1 MSNVFYTARKTIMQ
15 YASGSNVLI
24 VATILAVI
32 CANAPFASKYYNA
45 LWELPV
51 SLQIGDFNLFSH
63 HGHPMSLMQFINDA
77 LMAIFFFNIG
87 LEIKRE
93 SLIGELASFRQ
104 ALLPIIAA
112 CGGMIFPVIVYYFL
126 GTTQHGDYLN
136 GMAIPMATDI
146 AFSLGVLTMLGKR
159 VPVSLKVFLTTLAV
173 ADDIGGILVIAI
185 FYTTEIS
192 LSMLLASAVLYLILL
207 IGNKLNVMNKAFYIL
222 IGIAIWYLF
231 LSSGIHPTIAGVLV
245 ALTIPATPQ
254 VAPGKY
260 IKTIREDIEQFPV
273 QSSTELETKSML
285 TNRQL
290 DWLKE
295 INGASS
301 KMISPCQEL
310 EDALQ
315 GIVTMFIIPLF
326 AFANAGI
333 YLGDMSIG
341 DAFSGVALCIMGG
354 LFIGKFIGIFL
365 FTWATIKCKFAKM
378 PAHSNWKMIAAVSML
393 GGIGFTVSLFI
404 ATLSFPGKEEHML
417 TLLNDAKLGIVLGSI
432 LSGVVGFIM
441 LKLTLPKQ
449 SFDAE

>member
-1 MSNVFYTARKTIMQ
+1 MSNIFYTARKTIMQ

-32 CANAPFASKYYNA
+32 CANAPGVNVYYNQ

-51 SLQIGDFNLFSH
+51 SLRIGDFNLFSH
-63 HGHPMSLMQFINDA
+63 HGEPMNLMQFINDA

-112 CGGMIFPVIVYYFL
+112 CGGMLFPVIVFFTL
-126 GTTQHGDYLN
+126 GTIQHGDYLN

-159 VPVSLKVFLTTLAV
+159 VPISLKIFLTTLAV
-173 ADDIGGILVIAI
+173 ADDIGGILVIAL
-185 FYTTEIS
+185 FYTTDIS
-192 LSMLLASAVLYLILL
+192 LTLLLASAVLYLVLI
-207 IGNKLNVMNKAFYIL
+207 IGNKLNVMNKAFYIV

-231 LSSGIHPTIAGVLV
+231 LNSGIHPTIAGVLV

-260 IKTIREDIEQFPV
+260 IKTIREDIEQFP
-273 QSSTELETKSML
+273 SHDDHELETKTML
-285 TNRQL
+285 SNRQL

-310 EDALQ
+310 EDSLQ

-333 YLGDMSIG
+333 YLLDMTIG
-341 DAFSGVALCIMGG
+341 AAFSGVGLCIMGG

-365 FTWATIKCKFAKM
+365 FTWLTIKCKIARM
-378 PAHSNWKMIAAVSML
+378 PAHSNWKMIASVSML

-404 ATLSFPGKEEHML
+404 ATLSFTGKDPHML
-417 TLLNDAKLGIVLGSI
+417 TLLNDAKLGIVMGSI
-432 LSGVVGFIM
+432 ISGFVGYMM
-441 LKLTLPKQ
+441 LKCTLPKHCV
-449 SFDAE
+449 DED

>member
-1 MSNVFYTARKTIMQ
+1 MPNVFYTARKTIMQ

-231 LSSGIHPTIAGVLV
+231 S
-245 ALTIPATPQ
+245 
-254 VAPGKY
+254 
-260 IKTIREDIEQFPV
+260 
-273 QSSTELETKSML
+273 
-285 TNRQL
+285 
-290 DWLKE
+290 
-295 INGASS
+295 
-301 KMISPCQEL
+301 
-310 EDALQ
+310 
-315 GIVTMFIIPLF
+315 
-326 AFANAGI
+326 
-333 YLGDMSIG
+333 
-341 DAFSGVALCIMGG
+341 
-354 LFIGKFIGIFL
+354 
-365 FTWATIKCKFAKM
+365 
-378 PAHSNWKMIAAVSML
+378 
-393 GGIGFTVSLFI
+393 
-404 ATLSFPGKEEHML
+404 
-417 TLLNDAKLGIVLGSI
+417 
-432 LSGVVGFIM
+432 
-441 LKLTLPKQ
+441 
-449 SFDAE
+449 